1 MEGVI
6 DWRLASTVAQGV
18 AAATPSPEWKAFES
32 VLEPVAESQAL
43 VSTYTGLVS
52 KDPLPTP
59 EAIQRS
65 NWVEANQRSM
75 RGVLDPVADHVGD
88 KLSGPLRGA
97 LNAGAGALLAVEV
110 GVLSGYLAQ
119 RVLGQY
125 EFPVLEPDAPARLLF
140 VGPNLA
146 DAAGKLEADPN
157 DLLRWVALHETT
169 HALQFGGV
177 PWLRE
182 HIAAAVRELLESATV
197 DPRSML
203 KMPDPS
209 NIGALIDAIRSGG
222 LPALVVRPEQRATL
236 ERMQAFMAV
245 IEGYAEHVM
254 DAVGVE
260 LLPTLPELRKALD
273 ERRRDRTGLL
283 KLLERLIGLDMK
295 LRQYEQGKAFCDGV
309 VQRAGITGLNQVWSR
324 PEAMPTMAEL
334 DDPRGWLAR
343 VAQPELGPAEHPR
356 IEPPAGS

>member
-1 MEGVI
+1 VI

-18 AAATPSPEWKAFES
+18 AAATPAPEWHAFES
-32 VLEPVAESQAL
+32 VGDPVAESQAL
-43 VSTYTGLVS
+43 VSAYTGLTS
-52 KDPLPTP
+52 REPLPVP
-59 EAIQRS
+59 EAIQRAG
-65 NWVEANQRSM
+65 WVEANQRSI
-75 RGVLDPVADHVGD
+75 RGVLDPVAEQVGGN
-88 KLSGPLRGA
+88 LGGPLRGA

-125 EFPVLEPDAPARLLF
+125 EFPVLDPQAPARLLF

-146 DAAGKLEADPN
+146 DAAEKLQADPS

-177 PWLRE
+177 PWLRG
-182 HIAAAVRELLESATV
+182 HIADAVRELLSTAGLNARSAL
-197 DPRSML
+197 R
-203 KMPDPS
+203 MPDPS
-209 NIGALIDAIRSGG
+209 DIGALIDAMRSGG
-222 LPALVVRPEQRATL
+222 LPALVVRPEQRPTL

-245 IEGYAEHVM
+245 VEGYAEHVM
-254 DAVGVE
+254 DVVGVT

-273 ERRRDRTGLL
+273 QRRRDRTGLL

-309 VQRAGITGLNQVWSR
+309 VARAGIAGLNQVWTG
-324 PEAMPTMAEL
+324 PESMPTLSEL

-343 VAQPELGPAEHPR
+343 VEPRRLDAGGPQPR
-356 IEPPAGS
+356 IEPPPAS